1 MQRTCLFYPYKGK
14 REQRITKSIYKAVKK
29 VLPKN
34 YTTQNVYK
42 SKKLGLYFNIKDS
55 TKLEHQ
61 LDLTY
66 FTQCPEVNCNETYI
80 GETARRLQERV
91 LDHAGKD
98 RISNMVKHSMDTS
111 HLPVCIKIYSIAH
124 KKTSVNTKRSR
135 ALRNA

>member
-1 MQRTCLFYPYKGK
+1 M
-14 REQRITKSIYKAVKK
+14 I
-29 VLPKN
+29 LPI
-34 YTTQNVYK
+34 
-42 SKKLGLYFNIKDS
+42 S
-55 TKLEHQ
+55 
-61 LDLTY
+61 
-66 FTQCPEVNCNETYI
+66 QCPEVNCNETYI